1 MGRTGGTGWN
11 GRRGTGWM
19 GRIGR
24 IGRMVFAT
32 LLLAVPAL
40 AVQPPGQDQF
50 VPVKELP
57 PNEQMPAAPL
67 LITAYAVFLVLVVF
81 YLWTIWRRLNKVD
94 ADMRALEQRMAHRG
108 AGAPGLDK
116 R

>member
-1 MGRTGGTGWN
+1 MGRTGGTGW
-11 GRRGTGWM
+11 M
-19 GRIGR
+19 GRIGMGWMGG
-24 IGRMVFAT
+24 IGRMAIAT
-32 LLLAVPAL
+32 LLLAAPAL
-40 AVQPPGQDQF
+40 AAQPPGQDQF

>member
-1 MGRTGGTGWN
+1 MRFMTFV
-11 GRRGTGWM
+11 
-19 GRIGR
+19 IS
-24 IGRMVFAT
+24 
-32 LLLAVPAL
+32 LLLT
-40 AVQPPGQDQF
+40 QPPGQDQF

-57 PNEQMPAAPL
+57 PSEQMPAAPL
-67 LITAYAVFLVLVVF
+67 LITAYAVFLILVVF
-81 YLWTIWRRLNKVD
+81 YVWTIWRRLNRVD

>member
-1 MGRTGGTGWN
+1 MGWTGRIGGMGRTV
-11 GRRGTGWM
+11 
-19 GRIGR
+19 I
-24 IGRMVFAT
+24 AT
-32 LLLAVPAL
+32 LLLVAPAF
-40 AVQPPGQDQF
+40 AQPPGQDQF

-57 PNEQMPAAPL
+57 PSEQMPAAPL

-94 ADMRALEQRMAHRG
+94 ADMRALEQRMT
-108 AGAPGLDK
+108 K